1 MSKKKYIIAITS
13 LSLVIVALV
22 GAVVGILAA
31 TSATVT
37 SNLYVA
43 YTPTQDV
50 IGTVTA
56 SYLKKGGNKTQIGT
70 KSWAYKS
77 AAGTNTMDATGLTID
92 DTNNYIIFE
101 FLFKNDA
108 TSGNDQSKYMK
119 VTETGSPASSLTVAK
134 KYSNSALTTLSD
146 SEFNNLQDK
155 TNSVLKNI
163 VNGTPAYIYIM
174 VSIKTAGVSGSWGS
188 ASQNAFSFKLEASP
202 TQFS

>member
-31 TSATVT
+31 TSVTVT

-43 YTPTQDV
+43 YTPTKDV

-56 SYLKKGGNKTQIGT
+56 SYLKKGGSKTQIGT
-70 KSWAYKS
+70 KSWKYRDP
-77 AAGTNTMDATGLTID
+77 AGTNAMNITNLTID

-108 TSGNDQSKYMK
+108 SSGNDQSKYMK
-119 VTETGSPASSLTVAK
+119 VTETGSPTSSLTVAK

-146 SEFNNLQDK
+146 TEFKNLQDK

-174 VSIKTAGVSGSWGS
+174 VSIKTAGVPGSWGS
-188 ASQNAFSFKLEASP
+188 ATANAFTFNLEASP

>member
-31 TSATVT
+31 TSVRVT

-56 SYLKKGGNKTQIGT
+56 SYLKKGGNKSQIGT
-70 KSWAYKS
+70 KSWGYGDP
-77 AAGTNTMDATGLTID
+77 AGTNAMNVTNLTID

-101 FLFKNDA
+101 FLFQNDA
-108 TSGNDQSKYMK
+108 TSDNKQSKYMK

-146 SEFNNLQDK
+146 SEFNKLQDK

-163 VNGTPAYIYIM
+163 VKGTPAYIYIM
-174 VSIKTAGVSGSWGS
+174 VSIKTAGVPGSWGS
-188 ASQNAFSFKLEASP
+188 ATANAFTFNLEASP

>member
-31 TSATVT
+31 TSVTVT

-43 YTPTQDV
+43 YTPTKDV

-56 SYLKKGGNKTQIGT
+56 SYLKKGGNKNQIGT
-70 KSWAYKS
+70 KSWGYRDP
-77 AAGTNTMDATGLTID
+77 AGTNAMNVTNLTID

-101 FLFKNDA
+101 FLFQNDA
-108 TSGNDQSKYMK
+108 TSDNKQSKYMK

-146 SEFNNLQDK
+146 TEFNNLQDK

-163 VNGTPAYIYIM
+163 VNGTPAYIYIR
-174 VSIKTAGVSGSWGS
+174 VSIKTAGVPGTWGDAS
-188 ASQNAFSFKLEASP
+188 ANAYTFKLEASP